1 MGTISLKDNPEG
13 NSYIAFFDLDRTIT
27 KAVSGSS
34 LVLNAFRKG
43 LLNHSDM
50 LKAIYL
56 LASYKLTM
64 KDPVKIMNDMI
75 RWVKG
80 IREEDFSR
88 LCSDTFQEFLLPS
101 IHSEAI
107 AEIEMH
113 KENNATTVILS
124 SSLVQICREM
134 SDHLAMDD
142 IVCSELEISDGRL
155 TGFPKGLLCYGS
167 EKVSG
172 LTGYC
177 EKNNSKIKDAWYYGD
192 SFSDLHVLNIVGNPV
207 CVNPDRMLLKSA
219 RKNGWKIF
227 FWD

>member
-1 MGTISLKDNPEG
+1 MGTIFLKDNPEG
-13 NSYIAFFDLDRTIT
+13 KSYIAFFDLDRTIT

-34 LVLNAFRKG
+34 LVRNAFRKG
-43 LLNHSDM
+43 LLKPSNM
-50 LKAIYL
+50 LKAICLSAAYM
-56 LASYKLTM
+56 LTM

-75 RWVKG
+75 QWVKG

-88 LCSDTFQEFLLPS
+88 LCSDTFQEILLPS

-113 KENNATTVILS
+113 KKNNASTVILS
-124 SSLVQICREM
+124 SSLIQICREM
-134 SDHLAMDD
+134 ADHLGMDD

-155 TGFPKGLLCYGS
+155 TGFPKGSLCYGR
-167 EKVSG
+167 EKISG
-172 LTGYC
+172 LTSYC
-177 EKNNSKIKDAWYYGD
+177 EKNNSKIEDAWYYGD
-192 SFSDLHVLNIVGNPV
+192 SISDLPVLNIVGNPV

-219 RKNGWKIF
+219 RKNGWKIL